1 MKYVAYYRVSTKMQ
15 GLGIEAQAA
24 ACRQFAAAADDV
36 EIVGEFSE
44 KESGKMSERPQLA
57 AAIAMCR
64 RRKATLLVAK
74 LDRLTRD
81 VVFGMTLKNSG
92 VEFRALDCPEMN
104 TLLLGIMLSLAQHE
118 RELISQRTK
127 AALAAL
133 KAQGKK
139 LGSPRGIT
147 AECLAAA
154 AAANKERANNAA
166 NKKAWL
172 LVSAMLAAGR
182 RQVDCVAALKE
193 GGYLTPR
200 GREWTAAGVA
210 RLTKRFGSNN

>member
-15 GLGIEAQAA
+15 GLGIDAQAA

-147 AECLAAA
+147 PECLAAA

-166 NKKAWL
+166 NKLAWQ
-172 LVSAMLAAGR
+172 LVSALLAAGR
-182 RQVDCVAALKE
+182 RQVDCVAALNE

-200 GREWTAAGVA
+200 GKEWTAAGVA